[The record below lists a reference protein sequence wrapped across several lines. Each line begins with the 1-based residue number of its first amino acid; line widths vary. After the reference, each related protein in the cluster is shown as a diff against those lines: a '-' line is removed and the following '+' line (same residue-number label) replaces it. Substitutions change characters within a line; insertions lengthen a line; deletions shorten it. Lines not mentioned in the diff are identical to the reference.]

1 MSGIATEL
9 VARQLDLPTVL
20 TFHGLGAHGLRR
32 RMESKLARAV
42 TWVSASCTGEAS
54 ELIRMGRPR
63 SCTSVIP
70 CPGVHSE
77 WAAGSPKRRASR
89 RWCGK
94 DIAGQ
99 RFRRTSSS
107 FATDSRWSPTGYACT
122 RTPPSP
128 KSGVAAVRRCGRAC
142 TPTYEPSGVVALEA
156 MACGVP
162 VVACAV
168 GPLPDIV
175 VHEVT
180 GFLVDRR
187 VRGTSRRRSTTCSVI
202 PSYGAASVQPAGTE
216 PPPATLGPGRRG
228 HRTPPLRAV
237 DVGMG
242 RQTDCGF
249 LALRHLANQPRGA
262 ALQNCLSL
270 GGGLGAVCPTR
281 PRGDGQPGFVTFDHP
296 RIDV

>member
-1 MSGIATEL
+1 MTKYCLPWGVRPVPGRNLDEDCPDIAHAHFWMSGIATEL

-180 GFLVDRR
+180 GFLVDRQDPR
-187 VRGTSRRRSTTCSVI
+187 DL
-202 PSYGAASVQPAGTE
+202 AASVNH
-216 PPPATLGPGRRG
+216 LLRDSFLRR
-228 HRTPPLRAV
+228 RL
-237 DVGMG
+237 
-242 RQTDCGF
+242 
-249 LALRHLANQPRGA
+249 GA
-262 ALQNCLSL
+262 A
-270 GGGLGAVCPTR
+270 GRDGAAARYSWDRVAADTARRLYEPSMSAWACERTAAS
-281 PRGDGQPGFVTFDHP
+281 
-296 RIDV
+296 